1 MKRTYERP
9 TATVITFACE
19 AQLLSSSSTEP
30 PLPSNYDRIHFTDEE
45 CDDPA

>member
-9 TATVITFACE
+9 TATVITFACDTL
-19 AQLLSSSSTEP
+19 LLSLSKEP

>member
-1 MKRTYERP
+1 MKRTYEKP

-19 AQLLSSSSTEP
+19 APLLSLSQEP
-30 PLPSNYDRIHFTDEE
+30 PLPSNYDRIPFTDEE

>member
-1 MKRTYERP
+1 MKRTYDKP

-19 AQLLSSSSTEP
+19 AQLLSSSPEP

>member
-9 TATVITFACE
+9 TATVITFAC
-19 AQLLSSSSTEP
+19 ATQLLSLSTEP
-30 PLPSNYDRIHFTDEE
+30 PLPSNYDRIPFTDEE